1 MKLLISMAIVGILT
15 FSSSQEVLARTFVFG
30 VVPQQSAQKLAAKWS
45 PVFNYLSKKSGHR
58 LVFSTAKSIPEFE
71 KRLANGRYDFAYM
84 NPYHFTVFNRSPG
97 YKAFGRQRN
106 KKIKGI
112 VVVPKDSPITSI
124 DQLEDLQL
132 AFPAPA
138 AFAASVL
145 PRAKFR
151 TEGISISPTYVR
163 SHDSVYLAVS
173 KGFFAAGGGVMRTF
187 NNTDPEVRAKL
198 RVLWTT
204 QSYTPHA
211 FASHPDIGDEVVA
224 DVARALVSMND
235 DPEGQ
240 ALLATISFKGMQTAS
255 NQDWDDVRG
264 LGIDLLDE
272 LIND

>member
-1 MKLLISMAIVGILT
+1 MKLLISLAIVGALT
-15 FSSSQEVLARTFVFG
+15 IASSQDVLAKTFVFG

-45 PVFNYLSKKSGHR
+45 PVFRYLSKKSGHR
-58 LVFSTAKSIPEFE
+58 VVFSTAKSIPEFE
-71 KRLANGRYDFAYM
+71 KRLANGIYDFAYM

-97 YKAFGRQRN
+97 YNAFGRQRD

-124 DQLEDLQL
+124 EQLDGLGL

-145 PRAKFR
+145 PRAKFK
-151 TEGISISPTYVR
+151 TEGISINPKYVR

-173 KGFFAAGGGVMRTF
+173 RGFFAAGGGVMRTF
-187 NNTDPEVRAKL
+187 KNTDPEVRAKL

-204 QSYTPHA
+204 RPYTPHA
-211 FASHPDIGDEVVA
+211 FASHPDVNEDVVE
-224 DVARALVSMND
+224 DITRALISMNE
-235 DPEGQ
+235 DPEGR
-240 ALLATISFKGMQTAS
+240 ALLATISFNGMQSAA
-255 NQDWDDVRG
+255 NEDWDDVRG
-264 LGIDLLDE
+264 LGLDLLDE